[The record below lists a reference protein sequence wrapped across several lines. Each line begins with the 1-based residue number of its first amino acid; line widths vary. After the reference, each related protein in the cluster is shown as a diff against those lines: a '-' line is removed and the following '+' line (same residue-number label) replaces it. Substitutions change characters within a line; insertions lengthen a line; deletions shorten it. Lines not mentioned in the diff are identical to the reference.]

1 MPECTLSLMDKSI
14 ERAAKVRISTEVDAL
29 YIQLADE
36 IAPGESVKNESFRL
50 KTRDSE
56 IVLDLSADKR
66 LLGIEI
72 LGVEDL
78 LKD

>member
-1 MPECTLSLMDKSI
+1 MDKDGNSMSESI
-14 ERAAKVRISTEVDAL
+14 ERAAKIRISTEVDAL

-36 IAPGESVKNESFRL
+36 IKPGESVKNETFQL
-50 KTRDSE
+50 KTRNSE
-56 IVLDLSADKR
+56 IVLDFSADKR

-72 LGVEDL
+72 LGVEGL

>member
-1 MPECTLSLMDKSI
+1 MDKSI
-14 ERAAKVRISTEVDAL
+14 ERAAKVKISTEVDAL

-36 IAPGESVKNESFRL
+36 IDPGESVRNESFRL

-56 IVLDLSADKR
+56 MILDFSADKR

>member
-1 MPECTLSLMDKSI
+1 MDKDGNSLSESI
-14 ERAAKVRISTEVDAL
+14 ERAAKIRISTEVDAL

-36 IAPGESVKNESFRL
+36 IKPGESVKNETFQL
-50 KTRDSE
+50 KTRNSE
-56 IVLDLSADKR
+56 IVLDFSADKR

-72 LGVEDL
+72 LGVEGL